1 MVEIV
6 ENVLKMGEWKKRLY
20 IYTFVCV
27 SLLYK

>member
-20 IYTFVCV
+20 IYVCMCE
-27 SLLYK
+27 SLI